1 MIPILSKDTIQS
13 AKSVDLLSYL
23 QRYEPDE
30 LVHVAGNEYST
41 KSHGSLKISNGKWHW
56 FSRGVGGTGALDYLI
71 HVKGLRFSEAVM
83 LLVGQRYQ
91 AQIHSKPHPVT
102 HTEKPSKPRN
112 FELTPAFEN
121 NSRVNAYL
129 HSRGLSKAVLSSC
142 FQHALIY
149 EDARYHNAVF
159 VGRDANG
166 APRHATL
173 RGTTTGNTFRQ
184 DAPNSDK
191 RFTFN
196 LPAQSESQIL
206 YVFEGAIDLL
216 SWATIEANAG
226 KNWRLYHLLSLG
238 GLAPLALNQYLKDHP
253 EIQEIILCLDRDQPG
268 REATEVFIEKLSSQ
282 GFVVRDEPAPI
293 GKDYNE
299 YLCSIRTD
307 RNPPPNTVPSIPS
320 QIDSR

>member
-1 MIPILSKDTIQS
+1 MILILSKDTIQS

-112 FELTPAFEN
+112 FELPPAFEN

-129 HSRGLSKAVLSSC
+129 RSRGLSKEVLSFC

-159 VGRDANG
+159 VGRDAKG
-166 APRHATL
+166 IPRHATL
-173 RGTTTGNTFRQ
+173 RGTTTGNSFRQ

-196 LPAQSESQIL
+196 LPAQSESLTL

>member
-1 MIPILSKDTIQS
+1 
-13 AKSVDLLSYL
+13 
-23 QRYEPDE
+23 
-30 LVHVAGNEYST
+30 
-41 KSHGSLKISNGKWHW
+41 
-56 FSRGVGGTGALDYLI
+56 
-71 HVKGLRFSEAVM
+71 M

-91 AQIHSKPHPVT
+91 DQIHSKAHPVT
-102 HTEKPSKPRN
+102 RTEKPSKSRA
-112 FELTPAFEN
+112 FELPPAFEN

-129 HSRGLSKAVLSSC
+129 RNRGLSKEVLSFC

-166 APRHATL
+166 TPRHATL
-173 RGTTTGNTFRQ
+173 RGTTTGNMFRQ

-196 LPAQSESQIL
+196 LPAQSESQTL
-206 YVFEGAIDLL
+206 YIFEGAIDLL
-216 SWATIEANAG
+216 SWATLEASAG
-226 KNWRLYHLLSLG
+226 NNWWQHHLLSLG

-253 EIQEIILCLDRDQPG
+253 EIREIILCLDRDQPG
-268 REATEVFIEKLSSQ
+268 RESTQVFVEKLSSQ
-282 GFVVRDEPAPI
+282 RFTVRDEPAPS

-299 YLCSIRTD
+299 YLCSIRAE
-307 RNPPPNTVPSIPS
+307 RNPSPNLVPTIPS

>member
-1 MIPILSKDTIQS
+1 
-13 AKSVDLLSYL
+13 
-23 QRYEPDE
+23 
-30 LVHVAGNEYST
+30 
-41 KSHGSLKISNGKWHW
+41 
-56 FSRGVGGTGALDYLI
+56 
-71 HVKGLRFSEAVM
+71 M

-91 AQIHSKPHPVT
+91 AQVHSKSHPVT
-102 HTEKPSKPRN
+102 CAEKPSKSRV
-112 FELTPAFEN
+112 FELPPSFEN

-129 HSRGLSKAVLSSC
+129 RSRGLSKEVLSFC

-166 APRHATL
+166 TPRHATL
-173 RGTTTGNTFRQ
+173 RGTTTCNTFRQ

-196 LPAQSESQIL
+196 LPAQSESQTL

-216 SWATIEANAG
+216 SWVTIEASAG
-226 KNWRLYHLLSLG
+226 KNWRQHHLLSLG

-253 EIQEIILCLDRDQPG
+253 GIQEIILCLDQDQPG
-268 REATEVFIEKLSSQ
+268 REATQVFIERLSSQ

-307 RNPPPNTVPSIPS
+307 RNPSPNTVPSIPS
-320 QIDSR
+320 QTYSR

>member
-1 MIPILSKDTIQS
+1 VFFFFEEVIPILSKDTIQS

-71 HVKGLRFSEAVM
+71 HVKGLRFSDAVM

-91 AQIHSKPHPVT
+91 EQVHSKSHPVT
-102 HTEKPSKPRN
+102 HTEKPSKPRT
-112 FELTPAFEN
+112 FELPPAFEN

-129 HSRGLSKAVLSSC
+129 RSRGLSKEVLSFC

-159 VGRDANG
+159 VGRDTNDT
-166 APRHATL
+166 PRHATCEE
-173 RGTTTGNTFRQ
+173 RQRNMFRQ

-196 LPAQSESQIL
+196 LPAQSESQTL
-206 YVFEGAIDLL
+206 YIFEGASI
-216 SWATIEANAG
+216 
-226 KNWRLYHLLSLG
+226 
-238 GLAPLALNQYLKDHP
+238 
-253 EIQEIILCLDRDQPG
+253 CFPG
-268 REATEVFIEKLSSQ
+268 
-282 GFVVRDEPAPI
+282 
-293 GKDYNE
+293 
-299 YLCSIRTD
+299 
-307 RNPPPNTVPSIPS
+307 PP
-320 QIDSR
+320 